1 MKKIVVFLALASCAG
16 IASVPFVT
24 GGDVSIKYVYPIEIS
39 SVANAYAWSKNNE
52 DRDPTEAASYS
63 IQSYMNPYSLWINDK
78 AHDQYSTF
86 GANGH
91 LVKWSHG
98 FAIQLSNND
107 TFLCQ
112 HNQLSESSCFK
123 VYKLTKHGLSKSP
136 LDEI

>member
-1 MKKIVVFLALASCAG
+1 MKKIVGFIALVSFAG
-16 IASVPFVT
+16 IASVPFL
-24 GGDVSIKYVYPIEIS
+24 GDEDIAIKYVHPIEIS
-39 SVANAYAWSKNNE
+39 ALSNAYAYSKYNE
-52 DRDPTEAASYS
+52 HRDPTEAANYS

-78 AHDQYSTF
+78 SHDRYSTF

-91 LVKWSHG
+91 LVKWSSG

-107 TFLCQ
+107 TFLCAE
-112 HNQLSESSCFK
+112 NKLSESSCFK